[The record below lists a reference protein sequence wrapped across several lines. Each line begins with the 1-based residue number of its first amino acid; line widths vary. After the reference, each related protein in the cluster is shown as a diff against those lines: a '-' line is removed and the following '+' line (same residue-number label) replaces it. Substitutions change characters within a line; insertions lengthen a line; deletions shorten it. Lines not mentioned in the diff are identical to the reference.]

1 MPTLKAPRGTHDVLP
16 DEHPAWARLAWI
28 ADDLAGRY
36 GYRPMATPIFELS
49 AIFERAIGATTD
61 LVEKEL
67 FRLHSRGEEE
77 VALRP
82 ENTAGI
88 VRAYIEH
95 GMRTWAQPVRL
106 STLGPMFRYDRP
118 QAGRYRQFHQ
128 WNVEAIGDPGPA
140 IDAELLELN
149 LRFYAE
155 AGVAD
160 VRAKVNSIGDGAC
173 RPGYL
178 EALVAF
184 YRRNEARVPA
194 GDRRRIETNPLRLLD
209 SKEDALVALNR
220 EAPLISAYWCDA
232 CREHFSAVRAHLDAL
247 EVPYEVEERL
257 VRGLDYYT
265 RTAWE
270 CYRTGAEGQ
279 QQALSGGGRY
289 DPLVEALGGRSTPGI
304 GFALG
309 IERVLIALAEQRA
322 VRGETPEVPGLAGPL
337 AVIVG
342 ADAQDT
348 VSRLRLASDLRAA
361 GLAVRAELAPRKL
374 ARQLEGAARDGAHFA
389 VIVGDELA
397 AGKVVVRDLE
407 AGNQRTVAV
416 ADLARF
422 LERGEARHR
431 HGADE
436 SDRSGLL
443 RIRPVRMP
451 AGTRPPSAL
460 ISEGRD
466 E

>member
-1 MPTLKAPRGTHDVLP
+1 MPTFKAPRGTHDVLP

-28 ADDLAGRY
+28 ADDLARRY
-36 GYRPMATPIFELS
+36 GYRPMTTPSFELS
-49 AIFERAIGATTD
+49 DVFERGIGETSD
-61 LVEKEL
+61 VVEKEL
-67 FRLHSRGEEE
+67 FRLETRGGEET
-77 VALRP
+77 ALRP
-82 ENTAGI
+82 EATAGI

-128 WNVEAIGDPGPA
+128 WNVEAIGHPGPA
-140 IDAELLELN
+140 VDAELLELN

-178 EALVAF
+178 EALRDF
-184 YRRNEARVPA
+184 YRRNSGRVPA
-194 GDRRRIETNPLRLLD
+194 GDRRRIATNPLRLLD

-220 EAPLISAYWCDA
+220 EAPRISQFWCDA
-232 CREHFSAVRAHLDAL
+232 CREHFSAVRVHLDAL
-247 EVPYEVEERL
+247 EVPYAVEERL

-279 QQALSGGGRY
+279 QDALSGGGRY
-289 DPLVEALGGRSTPGI
+289 DLLVAALGGQPTPGI
-304 GFALG
+304 GFAVG
-309 IERVLIALAEQRA
+309 IERVLIALEEQRA
-322 VRGETPEVPGLAGPL
+322 EGGEAPEVPVPPAPL

-342 ADAQDT
+342 AGAQDT
-348 VSRLRLASDLRAA
+348 VSRLRLARDLRAA
-361 GLAVRAELAPRKL
+361 GLAVHAELAPRKL

-389 VIVGDELA
+389 VIVGDEVA
-397 AGKVVVRDLE
+397 AGNVVVRDLE
-407 AGNQRTVAV
+407 AGSQRTVALV
-416 ADLARF
+416 DLARF

-431 HGADE
+431 HGAG
-436 SDRSGLL
+436 S
-443 RIRPVRMP
+443 RPE
-451 AGTRPPSAL
+451 RPPSMPAP
-460 ISEGRD
+460 S
-466 E
+466 

>member
-1 MPTLKAPRGTHDVLP
+1 MSTLKAPRGTHDVLP

-49 AIFERAIGATTD
+49 AIFERGIGATTD

-232 CREHFSAVRAHLDAL
+232 CREHFSAGRAHLDAL

-289 DPLVEALGGRSTPGI
+289 DSLVEALGGRPTPGI
-304 GFALG
+304 GFAVG
-309 IERVLIALAEQRA
+309 IERVLVALEEQRA
-322 VRGETPEVPGLAGPL
+322 VRGEATGAGAGSEAEAEGGAAGPL
-337 AVIVG
+337 AVIAG
-342 ADAQDT
+342 ADPGDT
-348 VSRLRLASDLRAA
+348 VTRLRLATDLRAA
-361 GLAVRAELAPRKL
+361 GLAVRAVLAPRKL
-374 ARQLEGAARDGAHFA
+374 ARQLESAARDGAHFA
-389 VIVGDELA
+389 IIVGDEVA
-397 AGKVVVRDLE
+397 AGNVVVRDLE

-431 HGADE
+431 HGEQAV
-436 SDRSGLL
+436 
-443 RIRPVRMP
+443 P
-451 AGTRPPSAL
+451 
-460 ISEGRD
+460 
-466 E
+466 

>member
-1 MPTLKAPRGTHDVLP
+1 MRTFKAPRGTHDVLP
-16 DEHPAWARLAWI
+16 DEHPGWSRLAWI
-28 ADDLAGRY
+28 ADDLAARY
-36 GYRPMATPIFELS
+36 GYRPMATPVFEL
-49 AIFERAIGATTD
+49 ATVFERGIGATSD
-61 LVEKEL
+61 VVEKEL
-67 FRLHSRGEEE
+67 FRLETRGEEAT
-77 VALRP
+77 ALRP
-82 ENTAGI
+82 EATAGI

-95 GMRTWAQPVRL
+95 GMRTWSQPVRL

-140 IDAELLELN
+140 IDAELIELN

-173 RPGYL
+173 RPEYL
-178 EALVAF
+178 AALTAF
-184 YRRNEARVPA
+184 YRTNESRVPA
-194 GDRRRIETNPLRLLD
+194 GDRRRVETSPLRLLD
-209 SKEDALVALNR
+209 SKEDALVDLNR
-220 EAPLISAYWCDA
+220 EAPRISESWCDA
-232 CREHFSAVRAHLDAL
+232 CREHFAAVRAHLDAL
-247 EVPYEVEERL
+247 DVPYSIEERL

-270 CYRTGAEGQ
+270 CYRVGAEGQ
-279 QQALSGGGRY
+279 QQALGGGGRY
-289 DPLVEALGGRSTPGI
+289 DPLVEALGGGPTPGI

-309 IERVLIALAEQRA
+309 IERVLIALAEQRKA
-322 VRGETPEVPGLAGPL
+322 GGEAAEGAAASEADGGSAGPL

-342 ADAQDT
+342 ADPLDT
-348 VSRLRLASDLRAA
+348 ASRLRLATDLRAA
-361 GLAVRAELAPRKL
+361 GLPVRAELAPRKL

-407 AGNQRTVAV
+407 AGNQRTVAL

-422 LERGEARHR
+422 LERAEARHR
-431 HGADE
+431 HGEREA
-436 SDRSGLL
+436 
-443 RIRPVRMP
+443 P
-451 AGTRPPSAL
+451 
-460 ISEGRD
+460 
-466 E
+466 